1 MLGRCYDFLYFYR
14 CETRGCDISRKH
26 LVDAVIY
33 LVLLYNGGFAYAGE
47 ALAGRFIGAKNDVGL
62 RKCIRLL
69 FLWGIGLSLSFTI
82 LYALGGKNFLGLLT
96 NDTSVIEAS
105 GDYFYWVLAIPLCGF
120 SAFLWDGIFI
130 GATAT
135 RQMLYSM
142 LVASGTFFIM
152 YYLFYQS
159 MGNHALWMA
168 FLWYLSLRGGMQWVL
183 WRLKK

>member
-33 LVLLYNGGFAYAGE
+33 LVLLYNGWIRLCGRGIT
-47 ALAGRFIGAKNDVGL
+47 GRFIGAKNDVGL

-105 GDYFYWVLAIPLCGF
+105 GDYFYWVWRFLYVDSPLSFGTVSLSVPRPHARCF
-120 SAFLWDGIFI
+120 TRCLWPR
-130 GATAT
+130 A
-135 RQMLYSM
+135 
-142 LVASGTFFIM
+142 
-152 YYLFYQS
+152 
-159 MGNHALWMA
+159 
-168 FLWYLSLRGGMQWVL
+168 LSLLCITCFINRWGIMRYGWLSFGICLYVAVCNGYFGG
-183 WRLKK
+183 